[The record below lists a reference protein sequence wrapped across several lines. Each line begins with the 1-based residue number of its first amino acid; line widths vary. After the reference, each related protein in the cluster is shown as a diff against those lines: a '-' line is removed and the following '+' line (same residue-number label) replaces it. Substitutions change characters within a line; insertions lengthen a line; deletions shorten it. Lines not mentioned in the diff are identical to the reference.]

1 MNVTNMRVVRANIWR
16 ALELASHETG
26 EEAKNT
32 SPELKKAFDDA
43 ETALE
48 LLHSR
53 ICHEI
58 VWRNK
63 NG

>member
-1 MNVTNMRVVRANIWR
+1 MNVTEMRATRANVWR

-32 SPELKKAFDDA
+32 SPELKKAFDDV
-43 ETALE
+43 EIALE
-48 LLHSR
+48 LLHSK
-53 ICHEI
+53 ICHAI